1 MLVHFGEEL
10 EAEYES
16 SEFNQLQLAYCM
28 TVHKSQGSEYPVVV
42 LPLVS
47 DHYIMLQRNLLYT
60 AVTRAKKLVILIGS
74 KAALNT
80 AVENDRTRK
89 RYTLLAERL
98 GHRL

>member
-1 MLVHFGEEL
+1 MLVHFGAEL

-16 SEFNQLQLAYCM
+16 SEFTQLQLAYCM
-28 TVHKSQGSEYPVVV
+28 TEHKSQGSEYPVVV

-47 DHYIMLQRNLLYT
+47 AHYIMLQRNLLYT